1 MSYDDYSGYKAL
13 RVEVAAGVARVS
25 FDHPPINLL
34 DATLIGELLRLGPQL
49 ESDADVRVVVLQSA
63 DPEFFIAHADVALIQ
78 RLPQDAPPAAEPSL
92 FQQMVERFR
101 TMPKVSI
108 AVIEGTCRGG
118 GSELVLSCDMRFA
131 ALGKAVLGQ
140 PEVAL
145 GILPGGSGTQ
155 RLPRLCGRGR
165 ALEIV
170 LGCED
175 FPAELAERYGWVN
188 RALPPEELGP
198 FVERLAG
205 RIASFPA
212 EAIAEAKAAL
222 LAGEPPWGAGL
233 MAEADGFNR
242 LLALPE
248 ARARM
253 QGFLEAGGQ
262 TRAVEAQSPLFAAAI
277 GGS

>member
-1 MSYDDYSGYKAL
+1 MSYDGYTAL
-13 RVEVAAGVARVS
+13 RVEVEAGVARVT

-34 DATLIGELLRLGPQL
+34 DATLIGELARLAPQL
-49 ESDADVRVVVLQSA
+49 ERDANVRVVVLQSA
-63 DPEFFIAHADVALIQ
+63 DPEFFIAHADVSLIQ
-78 RLPQDAPPAAEPSL
+78 RLPQDAPPAADPSF

-101 TMPKVSI
+101 SMPKVSI
-108 AVIEGTCRGG
+108 AVIEGYCRGG
-118 GSELVLSCDMRFA
+118 GSELALSCDMRFA
-131 ALGKAVLGQ
+131 ALGKAVLSQ

-175 FPAELAERYGWVN
+175 FPADLAERYGWVN
-188 RALPPEELGP
+188 RALPPEELRA
-198 FVERLAG
+198 FVERLVG

-212 EAIAEAKAAL
+212 QAIAEAKVAL
-222 LAGEPPWGAGL
+222 LAGEPPWEQGL
-233 MAEADGFNR
+233 IAEADGFNR

-253 QGFLEAGGQ
+253 KAFLAAGGQ
-262 TRAVEAQSPLFAAAI
+262 TREGEAKSPIFTDTP
-277 GGS
+277 GGP